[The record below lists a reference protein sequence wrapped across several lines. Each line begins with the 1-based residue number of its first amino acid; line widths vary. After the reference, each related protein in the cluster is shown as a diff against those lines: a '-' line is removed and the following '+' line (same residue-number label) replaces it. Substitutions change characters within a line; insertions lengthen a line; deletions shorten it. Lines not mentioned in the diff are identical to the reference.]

1 MHSNHNYKNDI
12 EFELNNLWSAFKRRW
27 HIGLL
32 IIIFSIF
39 LSAIAAS
46 KQKSEYTVTGKL
58 LFKINRAAAIAGI
71 GEEINSMDALER
83 NANPVTTEIE
93 VVKSF
98 PIAEQAL
105 ANLKESN
112 LVPSSLS
119 AEKVIKKLS
128 VEPIIGTDV
137 VALDYKSDR
146 ARQGAIIVDEIMET
160 YIHQM
165 LANKR
170 NDVLAAQQ
178 IVNEQLPKARLRVKE
193 KEEAL
198 QAFKEQYQIFAF
210 DKESQDVITKTNNV
224 ENEIKNA
231 RVELQQAQTKS
242 EILQQQLGMTPQQAI
257 ALHNISQSPKVQQ
270 AIENL
275 SQLQNQIIQ
284 KQEFFQDQDPTMV
297 SLYNQ
302 VESLEKFLKNEI
314 NKVSNSVDR
323 QFTVAQLLDNNR
335 DDTIQQELTTSLV
348 ELEQTIPALE
358 QKLAQLQGVRQ
369 EYLLNLRDLPKLE
382 NEYKDLQLQVEAA
395 QLNYRSL
402 LKSLEEI
409 RSVEQQNLNNVRVIE
424 SAQIQESYLKSIIV
438 LTIGIASGIIIAI
451 ITMVTL
457 EVTDRTIKTS
467 ERLKEILNYP
477 ILGTIPIFAMEIS
490 SSPFKKFVDKSLI
503 QYLPKSSQDIQSS
516 RVNELKPVLSKKSI
530 VELSPKETFPSLV
543 SNAYSMLYAKFK
555 ILTEKQSAN
564 IITISSSLALEGK
577 SEITANLALTIANS
591 GQTVLV
597 IDANLHQPAQQRI
610 WQLNCDEGLSD
621 IILNGKMADLFCHR
635 VSNNLDVLLSGKS
648 IENPFDTINSQK
660 LQLLVQNLS
669 QKYDYV
675 LIDSPSLIDNVDAL
689 NLGKMSDG
697 ILLVSRI
704 GILNNSKAIE
714 CNNLLEMTEQN
725 VIGMV
730 VLETE
735 Q

>member
-323 QFTVAQLLDNNR
+323 QFTVAQLLDSNR
-335 DDTIQQELTTSLV
+335 NDTIQQELTTSLV
-348 ELEQTIPALE
+348 KLEQTIPALE
-358 QKLAQLQGVRQ
+358 KKLAQLQGVRQ

>member
-1 MHSNHNYKNDI
+1 
-12 EFELNNLWSAFKRRW
+12 
-27 HIGLL
+27 
-32 IIIFSIF
+32 
-39 LSAIAAS
+39 
-46 KQKSEYTVTGKL
+46 
-58 LFKINRAAAIAGI
+58 
-71 GEEINSMDALER
+71 
-83 NANPVTTEIE
+83 VTTEIE

-112 LVPSSLS
+112 LVSSS
-119 AEKVIKKLS
+119 FPAEKVIKKLS
-128 VEPIIGTDV
+128 VEPIVGTDV
-137 VALDYKSDR
+137 VALSYKSDR
-146 ARQGAIIVDEIMET
+146 ARQGAKIVDEIMET

-210 DKESQDVITKTNNV
+210 DKESQDVITKSNNV

-231 RVELQQAQTKS
+231 RVELQEAQTKS
-242 EILQQQLGMTPQQAI
+242 EILQKQLGITPQQAI
-257 ALHNISQSPKVQQ
+257 VLHNISQSPKVQQ
-270 AIENL
+270 AIDNL
-275 SQLQNQIIQ
+275 SQLQKQIIQ
-284 KQEFFQDQDPTMV
+284 KQEFFQDQDPTMA

-302 VESLEKFLKNEI
+302 VEFIEKFLQNEI
-314 NKVSNSVDR
+314 NKDSNSVDR
-323 QFTVAQLLDNNR
+323 QFTVAELLNNNR

-348 ELEQTIPALE
+348 EFEQTIPALE
-358 QKLAQLQGVRQ
+358 KKLTQLQGIRQ
-369 EYLLNLRDLPKLE
+369 EYLVNLRDLPKLE

-395 QLNYRSL
+395 QLNYRSF

-424 SAQIQESYLKSIIV
+424 SAQIQESYFKSTIV

-457 EVTDRTIKTS
+457 EVTDRTIKTL

-477 ILGTIPIFAMEIS
+477 ILGTIPIFALEIS

-516 RVNELKPVLSKKSI
+516 RVNELKPVFSKKSI
-530 VELSPKETFPSLV
+530 VELSSEATVPSL
-543 SNAYSMLYAKFK
+543 SSKTYSMLYAKFK

-564 IITISSSLALEGK
+564 IITISSSLASEGK
-577 SEITANLALTIANS
+577 SEITANLAFTIANS

-610 WQLNCDEGLSD
+610 WQLDCGEGLSD

-660 LQLLVQNLS
+660 LQLLVQNLA

-697 ILLVSRI
+697 ILLVAKI

-730 VLETE
+730 INES
-735 Q
+735 